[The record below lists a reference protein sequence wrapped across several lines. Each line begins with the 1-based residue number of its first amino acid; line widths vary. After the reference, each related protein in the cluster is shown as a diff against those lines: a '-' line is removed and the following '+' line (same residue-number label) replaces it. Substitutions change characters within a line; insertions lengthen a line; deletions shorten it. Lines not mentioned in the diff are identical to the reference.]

1 MVNLLLEIYLI
12 IFSTVE
18 SVLNLAYNETDQVL
32 IWVWENLIV
41 EILWERPIFSIGM
54 SERLNYLG
62 VTKLLENIYNSLAV
76 S

>member
-1 MVNLLLEIYLI
+1 MINLLQKIYLI
-12 IFSTVE
+12 IFSTVK
-18 SVLNLAYNETDQVL
+18 SVLNLAYNETNEVL
-32 IWVWENLIV
+32 VWVWENLIV

-62 VTKLLENIYNSLAV
+62 VTKLLENINDSLAV

>member
-1 MVNLLLEIYLI
+1 MVSLLQEIYLI

-18 SVLNLAYNETDQVL
+18 RVLNLAYNETDEVL

-41 EILWERPIFSIGM
+41 EILWERPIFFIGM

-62 VTKLLENIYNSLAV
+62 VT
-76 S
+76 